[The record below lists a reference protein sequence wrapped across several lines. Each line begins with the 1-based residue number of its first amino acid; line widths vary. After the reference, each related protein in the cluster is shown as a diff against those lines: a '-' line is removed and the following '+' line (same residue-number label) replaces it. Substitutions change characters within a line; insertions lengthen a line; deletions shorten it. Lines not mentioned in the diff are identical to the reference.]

1 MKRGDHNTGVSDGT
15 KKFFNGKKKYL
26 IKKIYPIKNLVKNLK
41 KYLIKNLKKLC
52 LIKEPIKNIK
62 RVLYQK
68 KYSIKNL
75 IKSLKKYLLKKLK
88 KSLIIR
94 LYQKSNKASY
104 EKKYLIKKL

>member
-1 MKRGDHNTGVSDGT
+1 M
-15 KKFFNGKKKYL
+15 GKKVPYQ
-26 IKKIYPIKNLVKNLK
+26 KKISCLKNVVKNLK

-52 LIKEPIKNIK
+52 LIKEPIKSIK

-68 KYSIKNL
+68 KYSTKKHL
-75 IKSLKKYLLKKLK
+75 IKKLK

-94 LYQKSNKASY
+94 LCQKSNKASY